1 MTASSQ
7 SRASTSELCDEV
19 HRRLV
24 DCPFPGESIDRSTII
39 GLAKEIEPLLG
50 AADLGEVATTV
61 LARVEGTGPLHA
73 LLADESVTDI
83 MVNGPGRVWVE
94 RNGALEDAGVEI
106 DLTEIERLIERTVAR
121 VGRRVDPGSPMA
133 DARLADGSRVNVV
146 VPPIALDGPC
156 VTIRRFGAAPID
168 VDAMCPEGVGPLLR
182 WAVEARMNVLI
193 SGGTGAGKTTLLNA
207 LAAQISRTERVVSIE
222 DAAELRL
229 PIAHVVRLEARP
241 PNTEGRGAVTIH
253 ELVRNALRMRPDRI
267 IVGEVRGAEAFD
279 MIWAMN
285 TGHEGSFSTIHANSI
300 SDAVARLELMMIQ
313 ADGSLPLWAANQQI
327 GAAIDLVVQVERRP
341 SGRAVVDVGELVFED
356 RSWICR
362 SLIEQPGL
370 ARLPSRPSRWSWSRA
385 PSQGWCVR

>member
-73 LLADESVTDI
+73 LLADESVSDI